1 MTLVSGVFRISA
13 ICSIATAGL
22 LWAAKKPLT
31 IDAIVE
37 AHHDR
42 AEPAIWAPDGRRFA
56 HEKDNRVYLYDVPS
70 RSDKEL
76 LSLEPLEKLAVEPP
90 PAAVFG
96 WQNRR
101 VREEPIQW
109 SSSGQEL
116 LLAVKGD
123 LFLWR
128 FSTRKAEQLTATA
141 ETEADPKL
149 SPDGARVAFR
159 RGHDLYALEIATKRI
174 TQLTRDGSATLL
186 NGQLDWVYPEELD
199 LGTAYW
205 WSPDSRKIAYMQ
217 FDVAHEFVYPQTQ
230 LTALRALYEPQRY
243 PQAGTPNAVVRV
255 GVVPAEGAEPRTLWL
270 DLGDTSDALIARVD
284 WLRDSRRVAVQRAN
298 RIQSRLDLLVADAAT
313 GASHTVLT
321 EADKYWI
328 NISDVYRFL
337 RGSDEFLWSS
347 ERDGRRHLWL
357 YSVDGQERAR
367 LTEGDWEVESIAG
380 VDEAH
385 KLIYYVSNEGSPLEN
400 QLWRVGFDGANKSRL
415 SANYG
420 VRTITMSPEADY
432 YTESFSNLTTP
443 PTTTIH
449 AADGKQIAVF
459 REPDRSVED
468 TYQLLPSEFVQFKA
482 DDGTT
487 LYAQVVRPAGFR
499 ADRKYPAIVT
509 VYGGP
514 GVQSVRNVWAGAT
527 WEQVMAQR
535 GFVIWELDNR
545 GTAGRGHA
553 FETPLFRR
561 FGRTE
566 LEDQKTGV
574 RHLISM
580 GFVDPARIGVSGWS
594 YGGYMTLDCLL
605 NAPELFHAGFAGAP
619 VSNWRDYDTIYTE
632 RYLGLPSENEDGYR
646 DSSPVTWADKLKGPL
661 LIVHNIEEDNVLFQ
675 NTLQMAA
682 ALEAAD
688 KRFSIVPYPQKTHGV
703 WGPARRHLYETMTE
717 FFEKEL
723 K

>member
-1 MTLVSGVFRISA
+1 MSLVSGAFRISA
-13 ICSIATAGL
+13 ICCITSAGL

-31 IDAIVE
+31 IDAILE
-37 AHHDR
+37 AR
-42 AEPAIWAPDGRRFA
+42 RERGGPAVWAPDGRRFV
-56 HEKDNRVYLYDVPS
+56 HENDNRVYLYDVPS

-101 VREEPIQW
+101 VRDERIQW

-116 LLAVKGD
+116 LLSVKGD

-149 SPDGARVAFR
+149 SPNGARVAFR
-159 RGHDLYALEIATKRI
+159 RAHDLYSLEIASGRI
-174 TQLTRDGSATLL
+174 TQLTRDGSTTLL
-186 NGQLDWVYPEELD
+186 NGELDWVYPEELD

-205 WSPDSRKIAYMQ
+205 WAPDSRKIAYMQ

-243 PQAGTPNAVVRV
+243 PHAGTPNAMVRV
-255 GVVPAEGAEPRTLWL
+255 GIVPVEGAAPQTVWL
-270 DLGDTSDALIARVD
+270 DLGDTTDFLIARVD

-298 RIQSRLDLLVADAAT
+298 RIQNRLDLLVAGAAT
-313 GASHTVLT
+313 GASHAVLT
-321 EADKYWI
+321 ETDKYWI

-337 RGSDEFLWSS
+337 RDSDEFLWSS
-347 ERDGRRHLWL
+347 ERDGHRHLWL

-367 LTEGDWEVESIAG
+367 LTQGVWEVESIAG
-380 VDEAH
+380 VDETH
-385 KLIYYVSNEGSPLEN
+385 KLVYYVSNEGSPLEN
-400 QLWRVGFDGANKSRL
+400 QLWRVGFDGANKTRL
-415 SANYG
+415 SANDG
-420 VRTITMSPEADY
+420 VRTINMSPAADS

-443 PTTTIH
+443 LATTIH
-449 AADGKQIAVF
+449 AADGKQIAVLG
-459 REPDRSVED
+459 ETDHSLED
-468 TYQLLPSEFVQFKA
+468 KYRLLPSEFVQLKA
-482 DDGTT
+482 GDGTT
-487 LYAQVVRPAGFR
+487 LYARLTRPADFR
-499 ADRKYPAIVT
+499 PDRRYPAIVM

-514 GVQSVRNVWAGAT
+514 GVQSVRNVRSGAT

-545 GTAGRGHA
+545 GATGRGHA

-566 LEDQKTGV
+566 LEDQKAGV

-594 YGGYMTLDCLL
+594 YGGYMTLNCML
-605 NAPELFHAGFAGAP
+605 NAPDVFHAGFAGAP
-619 VSNWRDYDTIYTE
+619 VADWHNYDTIYTE
-632 RYLGLPSENEDGYR
+632 RYLGLPSENAEGYR
-646 DSSPVTWADKLKGPL
+646 EGSAVTWADKLKGRL
-661 LIVHNIEEDNVLFQ
+661 MIVHNIEDDNVLFQ

-682 ALEAAD
+682 ALESAD
-688 KRFSIVPYPQKTHGV
+688 KQFSIIPYTQKTHGLS
-703 WGPARRHLYETMTE
+703 GPVRRHLYETMTE